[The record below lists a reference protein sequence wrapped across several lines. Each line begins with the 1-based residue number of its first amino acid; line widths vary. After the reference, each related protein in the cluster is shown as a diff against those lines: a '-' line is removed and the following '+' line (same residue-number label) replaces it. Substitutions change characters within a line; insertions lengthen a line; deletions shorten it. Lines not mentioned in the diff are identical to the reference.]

1 MNRHTLW
8 ITRTGV
14 FLALLIVLQAATTS
28 LGNTLVTGSVVNMLL
43 VLSVMLLGLSSGTVI
58 AVLSPVLA
66 KLLGIGPL
74 WSLIPFIIAGN
85 LSLILVWHFAGRKA
99 AGGDKEVL
107 CAVWLGAA
115 AAKFSVLYLGIVK
128 FAVPFLL
135 KMPEKQ
141 AAVVSAMFSY
151 PQLATALA
159 GGLAAAGMLPVL
171 RRALK
176 D

>member
-1 MNRHTLW
+1 MNRQTVW
-8 ITRTGV
+8 ITRTSV
-14 FLALLIVLQAATTS
+14 FLALLIVLQAATTP

-43 VLSVMLLGLSSGTVI
+43 ILSVMLLGLPSGTVI
-58 AVLSPVLA
+58 GVLSPVLA

-99 AGGDKEVL
+99 AGGNKKFIY
-107 CAVWLGAA
+107 AAWLGAA
-115 AAKFSVLYLGIVK
+115 AAKFAVLYLGIVR
-128 FAVPFLL
+128 FAVPVLL
-135 KMPEKQ
+135 KMPKKQ